1 MSSLALRPIVGGS
14 YTPPS
19 LRRTS
24 RQMAL
29 PPWEKPYE
37 STAKSKTITV
47 DFSKPS
53 PGLLVEERRP
63 VALAV
68 RRYQSQRRPRGLR
81 PQRAIPLNRF
91 LTKMARRTLLLQ
103 AKNLSPRQ
111 SGGPEVCVIL
121 CVAEWKILV
130 LRMRRSRQIISIC
143 ERKINYGM
151 ACLLKSNLACLVQTV
166 EGGSVNLVVVLS

>member
-1 MSSLALRPIVGGS
+1 
-14 YTPPS
+14 
-19 LRRTS
+19 
-24 RQMAL
+24 MAL

-37 STAKSKTITV
+37 STARSKTITV

-68 RRYQSQRRPRGLR
+68 RRYRLKHRPRGLR
-81 PQRAIPLNRF
+81 LQRAILLHQF
-91 LTKMARRTLLLQ
+91 LTKKARRTRLLQ

-111 SGGPEVCVIL
+111 SEGPEVCVIL
-121 CVAEWKILV
+121 YVAEWKISV

-143 ERKINYGM
+143 EQRISYDM
-151 ACLLKSNLACLVQTV
+151 ACILKSTLACLVQTV
-166 EGGSVNLVVVLS
+166 ESGSVNMVVVLS